1 MIVPNSDLIT
11 SQVTNWTLGDRH
23 ARSIIPVNVTHESD
37 VPLIMQTLKECALA
51 HPGVMKSPEPQILF
65 RSFGDSSRNFEL
77 RVWVADVD
85 NRLQVESDLQQ
96 DIDRRFRQA
105 SI

>member
-1 MIVPNSDLIT
+1 
-11 SQVTNWTLGDRH
+11 
-23 ARSIIPVNVTHESD
+23 
-37 VPLIMQTLKECALA
+37 MQTLKEGALA
-51 HPGVMKSPEPQILF
+51 HPGVMKSPEPEILL
-65 RSFGDSSRNFEL
+65 RSFGDSARNFEL

>member
-1 MIVPNSDLIT
+1 VTRSLPTRVP
-11 SQVTNWTLGDRH
+11 
-23 ARSIIPVNVTHESD
+23 HESD
-37 VPLIMQTLKECALA
+37 VPLVMQTLRECALA
-51 HPGVMKSPEPQILF
+51 HPGVMKSPEPEILF

-96 DIDRRFRQA
+96 EIDRRFRQA
-105 SI
+105 GI